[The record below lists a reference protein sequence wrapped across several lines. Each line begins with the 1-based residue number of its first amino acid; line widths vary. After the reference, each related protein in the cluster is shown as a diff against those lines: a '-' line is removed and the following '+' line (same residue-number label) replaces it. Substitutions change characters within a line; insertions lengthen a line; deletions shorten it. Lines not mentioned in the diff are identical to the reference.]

1 LSSSC
6 KRDGQHSRAPCSRHE
21 EGTPYDTGAQRTHP
35 QTLLSLNTQTPR
47 YKWLVAGIVLL
58 ACATQIFSGTSLN
71 IDSAGELPEA
81 PFGSHLG
88 TQQGTWAVA

>member
-1 LSSSC
+1 
-6 KRDGQHSRAPCSRHE
+6 
-21 EGTPYDTGAQRTHP
+21 
-35 QTLLSLNTQTPR
+35 
-47 YKWLVAGIVLL
+47 VAGIVLL